1 MKIWKEY
8 EKDVYKYFNW
18 FNDRRIEEKDEVI
31 DEMSVFSINVKGINS
46 HKKSE
51 FIEKSSDEI
60 VRMMSDRRLSGYK
73 IYLFV
78 NVEIVNQNSKVEH
91 YMKAWKHISKKYDV
105 SNFVPGEEVL
115 MNVVG
120 LVFYSSIA
128 EIPLDSLDK
137 AMEIVISNP
146 DRYTLFISKS
156 ENLLMNNAIQTL
168 FDNIMKYDKNLKI
181 DYYAFSVHYCNK
193 GNIIIRFGTDF
204 TNAEFALIYDSKNFG
219 GKEMSQKCGI
229 NEMDI
234 KSDLD

>member
-1 MKIWKEY
+1 MEIWKEY

-31 DEMSVFSINVKGINS
+31 DEMSVFSINVKGINN

-91 YMKAWKHISKKYDV
+91 YMKAWKRISKKYDV
-105 SNFVPGEEVL
+105 SNFVLGEEVL

-229 NEMDI
+229 NDMDI
-234 KSDLD
+234 

>member
-78 NVEIVNQNSKVEH
+78 NVEIVNLNSKVEH
-91 YMKAWKHISKKYDV
+91 YMKAWKRISKKYDV
-105 SNFVPGEEVL
+105 SNFVLGEEVL

-168 FDNIMKYDKNLKI
+168 FDNIMKYDENLKI

-229 NEMDI
+229 NDMDI
-234 KSDLD
+234 